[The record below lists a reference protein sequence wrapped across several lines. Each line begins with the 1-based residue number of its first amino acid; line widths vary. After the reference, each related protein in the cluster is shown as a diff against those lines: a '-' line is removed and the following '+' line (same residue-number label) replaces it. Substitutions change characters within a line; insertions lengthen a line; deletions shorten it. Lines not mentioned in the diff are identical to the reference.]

1 MNINRHTLPGQSD
14 IHCSS
19 DDTEQPRSAGDAS
32 LVVQVRGFAKS
43 YGRNQAVKEANLQIH
58 RGEIYGL
65 IGPDGAGKSS
75 LMKAIAGVLTYDA
88 GTVTVFDQLIDS
100 ERAAEKI
107 KGRLGLM
114 PQGLGQNLY
123 GDLSIEENIDF
134 FARIRMVPAKELA
147 ERKQRLLAMTR
158 LDTFRHR
165 PMKQL
170 SGGMKQKLGLVCT
183 LIHEPDLIILDEPT
197 TGVDPVSRRDF
208 WAILAALLNERG
220 ITALV
225 STAYMDEATRFQ
237 RLSLM
242 FAGGVLAEGEPE
254 AIVRLVPGTV
264 VAMQSDQQTEALAR
278 LKENYPQVD
287 AYGARLRV
295 FVENPETG
303 PAQAEI
309 EKALDGIACH
319 DVQTTEPELE
329 DVFIALLRKKNLA
342 EPQSESKSE
351 EAKEKPQEKSKDTS
365 RAGQTSPDTQ
375 EIAIE
380 AKGLVR
386 LFDDFRA
393 VDDVS
398 FRVPQGEIFGLLGAN
413 GAGKTTVIKMLTGIL
428 PPSGGEGQV
437 AGADMRTAGQA
448 IKERIGYMSQAFS
461 LYLDLTVL
469 ENIRLYAGI
478 YGLNRRESAERLSW
492 VVDMAALAG
501 HEKDLAGSLPMGLR
515 QRLALGCAL
524 VHKPRILFL
533 DEPTS
538 GVDPVGRRHFWEILF
553 RLSRQDGVAIL
564 VTTHYMGEAEHCD
577 HLALMFAGRVVA
589 DATPAAMK
597 AAVEAE
603 AGHLYE
609 LITDQPA
616 AAMDHLVKEGFPEAA
631 LFGKRI
637 HILCRKPEED
647 RKRIEAILSTA
658 GLAIDGFAARPLSME
673 DVFVYR
679 VTSLEQKGHEA
690 AGGDRQ

>member
-1 MNINRHTLPGQSD
+1 MHPSPVDR
-14 IHCSS
+14 
-19 DDTEQPRSAGDAS
+19 EQPRSAGDSS

-43 YGRNQAVKEANLQIH
+43 YGRNQAVKEVDLQIH

-100 ERAAEKI
+100 ERSAEKI

-147 ERKQRLLAMTR
+147 ERKQRLLEMTR

-208 WAILAALLNERG
+208 WAILASLLNERG

-264 VAMQSDQQTEALAR
+264 VAMQSDGQTEALAQ
-278 LKENYPQVD
+278 LKESYPQVD
-287 AYGARLRV
+287 AYGAWLRV
-295 FVENPETG
+295 FVENPDAG
-303 PAQAEI
+303 LAQAEI

-319 DVQTTEPELE
+319 DWQTTEPELE

-342 EPQSESKSE
+342 EPQSESNSE
-351 EAKEKPQEKSKDTS
+351 EAKEKPQEKAKDTS
-365 RAGQTSPDTQ
+365 RAGQTPADAQ
-375 EIAIE
+375 GIAIE

-386 LFDDFRA
+386 LFEDFRA

-461 LYLDLTVL
+461 LYLDLTVV

-478 YGLNRRESAERLSW
+478 YGLNRKESAERLSW
-492 VVDMAALAG
+492 VIEMAALAG

-524 VHKPRILFL
+524 VHRPRILFL

-538 GVDPVGRRHFWEILF
+538 GVDPVGRRQFWEILF

-603 AGHLYE
+603 AGHLFE
-609 LITDQPA
+609 LTTDQPV
-616 AAMDHLVKEGFPEAA
+616 AAMDHLVKEGFPGAA

-637 HILCRKPEED
+637 HILCREPEEE
-647 RKRIEAILSTA
+647 RKRIEAILSAA
-658 GLAIDGFAARPLSME
+658 GLALNGFGARPLSME

-679 VTSLEQKGHEA
+679 VTSLENKNQKP
-690 AGGDRQ
+690 AGGD

>member
-1 MNINRHTLPGQSD
+1 MNTNLHTLPGQPNTHPSAVDIQQKQSD
-14 IHCSS
+14 SESS
-19 DDTEQPRSAGDAS
+19 P
-32 LVVQVRGFAKS
+32 VVCVRGFAKA
-43 YGRNQAVKEANLQIH
+43 YGRNQAVKAVDLAIH

-88 GTVTVFDQLIDS
+88 GEVTVFDQLIDS
-100 ERAAEKI
+100 ERAAEKV

-147 ERKQRLLAMTR
+147 ERKQRLLEMTR

-208 WAILAALLNERG
+208 WAILASLLQERG

-237 RLSLM
+237 RLSVM

-264 VAMQSDQQTEALAR
+264 VAMQSDGQAEALAR
-278 LKENYPQVD
+278 LKESYPQVD
-287 AYGARLRV
+287 AYGAWLRV
-295 FVENPETG
+295 FVENPDEKV
-303 PAQAEI
+303 AQAAI
-309 EKALDGIACH
+309 EKALDGIPCH
-319 DVQTTEPELE
+319 DWQTTEPELE
-329 DVFIALLRKKNLA
+329 DVFIALLRKKNLV
-342 EPQSESKSE
+342 EPDADTDSK
-351 EAKEKPQEKSKDTS
+351 EAKEKPQVKTKGTGQ
-365 RAGQTSPDTQ
+365 AGQTASDAQ
-375 EIAIE
+375 AIAIE

-386 LFDDFRA
+386 DFADFRA

-478 YGLNRRESAERLSW
+478 YGLNRRESAERLIW
-492 VVDMAALAG
+492 VIDMAALAG

-524 VHKPRILFL
+524 VHRPRILFL

-538 GVDPVGRRHFWEILF
+538 GVDPVGRRRFWEILF

-597 AAVEAE
+597 AAVEVE
-603 AGHLYE
+603 AGHLFE
-609 LITDQPA
+609 LTTDQPVP
-616 AAMDHLVKEGFPEAA
+616 AMDHLVKEGFPEAA

-637 HILCRKPEED
+637 HILCPKPEED
-647 RKRIEAILSTA
+647 RHVSR
-658 GLAIDGFAARPLSME
+658 R
-673 DVFVYR
+673 YCR
-679 VTSLEQKGHEA
+679 
-690 AGGDRQ
+690 RQALPS